1 MTVDG
6 SCAEERVFIYSEM
19 QQCSFRMRFHAG
31 CTPLTPTHTHT
42 RTHTPPV
49 FLISTLTLQ
58 SPGLIKKGK
67 CVIAEEGLGLLRGR
81 AGCIV
86 QEAGPGYSRRRA
98 HSARLPAW
106 PRRRYQSQHRS
117 LREKELGALGMHDLT
132 QIARRCY
139 RTWETAIKVKRVAV

>member
-1 MTVDG
+1 MTEAVRRR
-6 SCAEERVFIYSEM
+6 EYLFTVR
-19 QQCSFRMRFHAG
+19 CSNARSG
-31 CTPLTPTHTHT
+31 CGFTQDVPPLYTYTHTHT

-67 CVIAEEGLGLLRGR
+67 CVIAEEGFGLLRGR

-106 PRRRYQSQHRS
+106 PGRRHQSQHRS
-117 LREKELGALGMHDLT
+117 PREKELAALGMRDLT
-132 QIARRCY
+132 QIGY
-139 RTWETAIKVKRVAV
+139 RTWGTLIKVKGVAV